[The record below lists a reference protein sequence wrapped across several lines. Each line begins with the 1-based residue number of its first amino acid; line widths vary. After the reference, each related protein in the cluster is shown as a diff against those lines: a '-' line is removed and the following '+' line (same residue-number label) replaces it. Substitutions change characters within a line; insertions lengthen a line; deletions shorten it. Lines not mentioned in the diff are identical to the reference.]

1 MCKTLQK
8 SKNEPVV
15 DSSKEK
21 EKGSMAGMISQM
33 LLLYLFFFSFTD
45 RSFKL
50 QKAK

>member
-15 DSSKEK
+15 DSSKGK
-21 EKGSMAGMISQM
+21 EKGSMAGMNSQV
-33 LLLYLFFFSFTD
+33 LLLYPFFYFTD

-50 QKAK
+50 QKK